1 MLEILI
7 GRSQN
12 GAEGRDKV
20 GLGSIRRPVI
30 GLALGGGAARGF
42 AHIGIVRT
50 LIAHGIVPN
59 VVVGTSIGA
68 VVGGAYA
75 AGHLDTLEEWA
86 RSLQPR
92 NILGYLDIRLNGSG
106 LIGGDKLAAQ
116 LEAAIGPTLIED
128 LPLKFATVAT
138 EVRTGHEIWLT
149 HGRMVEAM
157 RASYALPG
165 IFSPVLVGDRWLVD
179 GAMVN
184 PVPVSAARALGAE
197 IVIAAN
203 LSSDVFTHSTTIY
216 SHGAPPVAPEV
227 VAEPPPPPKR
237 GFGKLFS
244 AERTMKREFF
254 GGGGRPGISS
264 VMVDAF
270 NIMQDRITR
279 ARLAGDPPDL
289 LISPRVGQIG
299 WFDFHRASDLIAF
312 GARAAERAIDSIQE
326 AIHILAPAGRPGPE
340 ADSKPG
346 PVADAEAV
354 NRLAPPRSGGLDVVA
369 QRFLLHLV
377 FADPPLD
384 DVADRDQADNPF
396 VLDHRQMPE
405 FAQRHHFHD
414 RGDRIGRPAT
424 DDLARHHRA
433 DRLVEHASAAI
444 AEHADDVAL
453 RQDAFDAAFAHHQ
466 YGADFPLP
474 QNLDRSRKLCA
485 RLDALDVM
493 SFGIEDCTYR
503 HCRLPEAD
511 RALERARSLFP

>member
-1 MLEILI
+1 M
-7 GRSQN
+7 GRGQKASD
-12 GAEGRDKV
+12 GRDKV
-20 GLGSIRRPVI
+20 GLGTIRRPVI

-50 LIAHGIVPN
+50 LAAHGIVPN

-75 AGHLDTLEEWA
+75 TGHLDTLEEWA

-92 NILGYLDIRLNGSG
+92 NIISYLDIRLNGSG
-106 LIGGDKLAAQ
+106 LIGGTKLAAE
-116 LEAAIGPTLIED
+116 LEAAMGKSLIED
-128 LPLKFATVAT
+128 LPLKFASVAT

-149 HGRMVEAM
+149 HGPIVDAM

-165 IFSPVLVGDRWLVD
+165 IFSPVMIGDRWLVD
-179 GAMVN
+179 GALVN

-216 SHGAPPVAPEV
+216 AHGPSASTNAAVLPEP
-227 VAEPPPPPKR
+227 EPEPRKR
-237 GFGKLFS
+237 GIGKFFS

-299 WFDFHRASDLIAF
+299 WFDFHRADELIAH

-326 AIHILAPAGRPGPE
+326 AIHILAPPTRE
-340 ADSKPG
+340 ADKG
-346 PVADAEAV
+346 IEK
-354 NRLAPPRSGGLDVVA
+354 
-369 QRFLLHLV
+369 
-377 FADPPLD
+377 
-384 DVADRDQADNPF
+384 
-396 VLDHRQMPE
+396 
-405 FAQRHHFHD
+405 
-414 RGDRIGRPAT
+414 PAT
-424 DDLARHHRA
+424 
-433 DRLVEHASAAI
+433 E
-444 AEHADDVAL
+444 
-453 RQDAFDAAFAHHQ
+453 
-466 YGADFPLP
+466 
-474 QNLDRSRKLCA
+474 
-485 RLDALDVM
+485 
-493 SFGIEDCTYR
+493 
-503 HCRLPEAD
+503 
-511 RALERARSLFP
+511 

>member
-1 MLEILI
+1 VLDILI
-7 GRSQN
+7 GRGQN
-12 GAEGRDKV
+12 GADGRDKV

-50 LIAHGIVPN
+50 LIAHGIVPH

-116 LEAAIGPTLIED
+116 LEAAIGQTKIEE

-149 HGRMVEAM
+149 HGRMVDAM

-179 GAMVN
+179 GALVN

-216 SHGAPPVAPEV
+216 AHGPSADAPE
-227 VAEPPPPPKR
+227 ALIEPVPPKR
-237 GFGKLFS
+237 GFGKFFS
-244 AERTMKREFF
+244 PERTMKREFF

-299 WFDFHRASDLIAF
+299 WFDFHRADDLIAH
-312 GARAAERAIDSIQE
+312 GMRAAERSIDSIQE
-326 AIHILAPAGRPGPE
+326 AIHILAPGSG
-340 ADSKPG
+340 
-346 PVADAEAV
+346 
-354 NRLAPPRSGGLDVVA
+354 APS
-369 QRFLLHLV
+369 
-377 FADPPLD
+377 
-384 DVADRDQADNPF
+384 
-396 VLDHRQMPE
+396 
-405 FAQRHHFHD
+405 
-414 RGDRIGRPAT
+414 T
-424 DDLARHHRA
+424 
-433 DRLVEHASAAI
+433 AI
-444 AEHADDVAL
+444 DKT
-453 RQDAFDAAFAHHQ
+453 
-466 YGADFPLP
+466 P
-474 QNLDRSRKLCA
+474 
-485 RLDALDVM
+485 
-493 SFGIEDCTYR
+493 
-503 HCRLPEAD
+503 
-511 RALERARSLFP
+511 

>member
-1 MLEILI
+1 MLDNLRW
-7 GRSQN
+7 GQKN
-12 GAEGRDKV
+12 GSDDRDKV
-20 GLGSIRRPVI
+20 GLGTIRRPVI

-42 AHIGIVRT
+42 AHIGILKT

-86 RSLQPR
+86 RHLQPR
-92 NILGYLDIRLNGSG
+92 SVLGYLDIRLNGSG
-106 LIGGDKLAAQ
+106 LIGGEKLATQ
-116 LEAAIGPTLIED
+116 LEAAIGQTLIED

-179 GAMVN
+179 GALVN

-203 LSSDVFTHSTTIY
+203 VSSDIFTHSTTIY
-216 SHGAPPVAPEV
+216 SHGASAAPMRIAVEPVPPR
-227 VAEPPPPPKR
+227 R
-237 GFGKLFS
+237 GLGKFFS
-244 AERTMKREFF
+244 PERTVKREFF

-299 WFDFHRASDLIAF
+299 WFDFHRADDLI
-312 GARAAERAIDSIQE
+312 GHGVRAAERAIISIQE
-326 AIHILAPAGRPGPE
+326 AIHVLAPGS
-340 ADSKPG
+340 D
-346 PVADAEAV
+346 VDASV
-354 NRLAPPRSGGLDVVA
+354 NKAP
-369 QRFLLHLV
+369 
-377 FADPPLD
+377 
-384 DVADRDQADNPF
+384 
-396 VLDHRQMPE
+396 
-405 FAQRHHFHD
+405 
-414 RGDRIGRPAT
+414 
-424 DDLARHHRA
+424 
-433 DRLVEHASAAI
+433 
-444 AEHADDVAL
+444 
-453 RQDAFDAAFAHHQ
+453 
-466 YGADFPLP
+466 
-474 QNLDRSRKLCA
+474 
-485 RLDALDVM
+485 
-493 SFGIEDCTYR
+493 
-503 HCRLPEAD
+503 
-511 RALERARSLFP
+511 